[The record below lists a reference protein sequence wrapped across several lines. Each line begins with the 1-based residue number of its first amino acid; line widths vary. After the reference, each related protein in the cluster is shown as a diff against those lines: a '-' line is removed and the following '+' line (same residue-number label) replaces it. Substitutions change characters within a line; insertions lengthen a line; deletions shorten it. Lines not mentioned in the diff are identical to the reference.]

1 MKDAFAATKT
11 KKASFEV
18 ATYLAM
24 YPFQPLLEFVEQCNH
39 ILKFFRNHHV
49 VKAQLRELQITSGAR
64 TLARQAPTRW
74 GTIQAMCAT
83 LLQSERHL
91 HSIVSARD
99 FVQGSYAQKC
109 ERKKV
114 KDAVVQEEFVNN
126 LNKVLSILGPI
137 HRRIVKYQSDKVPI
151 S

>member
-1 MKDAFAATKT
+1 
-11 KKASFEV
+11 
-18 ATYLAM
+18 M
-24 YPFQPLLEFVEQCNH
+24 YPFEPLLEFVEQCNH
-39 ILKFFRNHHV
+39 TLKFFHNRHV

-83 LLQSERHL
+83 LLQSERL

-99 FVQGSYAQKC
+99 FVHGSCTQKC

-126 LNKVLSILGPI
+126 LNKVFSTLGPI
-137 HRRIVKYQSDKVPI
+137 AVSYTHLTLPTKRIV
-151 S
+151 